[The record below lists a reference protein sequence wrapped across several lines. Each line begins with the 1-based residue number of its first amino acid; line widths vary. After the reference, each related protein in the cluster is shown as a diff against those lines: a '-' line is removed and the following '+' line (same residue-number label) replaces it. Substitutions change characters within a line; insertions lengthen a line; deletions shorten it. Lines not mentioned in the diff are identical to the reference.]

1 MKYFINCFERDQV
14 FSQNTSLIMET
25 ATEIKNN
32 NTPTINLIWFI
43 LFFFEGTKQ
52 EHVSLLPS

>member
-52 EHVSLLPS
+52 EHVPLLPS